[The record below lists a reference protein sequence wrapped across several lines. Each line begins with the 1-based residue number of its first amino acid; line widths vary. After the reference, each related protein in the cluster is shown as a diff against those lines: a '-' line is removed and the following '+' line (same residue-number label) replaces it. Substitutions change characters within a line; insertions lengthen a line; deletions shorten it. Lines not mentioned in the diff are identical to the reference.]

1 MTPTTAG
8 ITIQPRRRV
17 MGLFSKKERVGV
29 EEFCRQFY
37 DKVIFHPIIAGQDFN
52 EVWYD
57 NVFHSIVEA
66 DKSFATIDK
75 GVFRQEMTALRL
87 ELFGLAWLYKFPK
100 DRFTIPQSIFTRQ
113 YLEST
118 GKLELWDSMVEY
130 NKVIAQSAFPTSTG
144 IQTRSRLGKQ
154 MQEGVQRG
162 RTTFVNTFR
171 WGVFEK
177 WAEANIGHPSA
188 PTEEEKMLGSCVICV
203 VSRMLADIRKDDCM
217 LVKLLAAKLAER
229 IGCDASLNAEAFLRL
244 GAVIFGLY
252 EGAEKAIKG
261 IKLE

>member
-1 MTPTTAG
+1 
-8 ITIQPRRRV
+8 
-17 MGLFSKKERVGV
+17 MGLFNKKQKVGV

-37 DKVIFHPIIAGQDFN
+37 DSVIFHPIIAGQDFN

-66 DKSFATIDK
+66 DKSFAVIDK
-75 GVFRQEMTALRL
+75 SVFLREMMALRL
-87 ELFGLAWLYKFPK
+87 ELFGLAWLYKFP
-100 DRFTIPQSIFTRQ
+100 DNRFTIPQSIFTRQ
-113 YLEST
+113 YLESN

-144 IQTRSRLGKQ
+144 IQMRSRLGKQ
-154 MQEGVQRG
+154 MQEGVERG
-162 RTTFVNTFR
+162 KTTFVNTFR

-177 WAEANIGHPSA
+177 WADANIGDPSA
-188 PTEEEKMLGSCVICV
+188 PTEEEKILGSCVICV
-203 VSRMLADIRKDDCM
+203 VSRMLADIRKNDCM
-217 LVKLLAAKLAER
+217 LVKLLVVRLAER
-229 IGCDASLNAEAFLRL
+229 VGYDASLNSEAFLRL

-252 EGAEKAIKG
+252 EGAEKAIKD